1 MIKKIH
7 YISPITVLQRYFSQN
22 LQLKIKKTLH
32 LSESTIQ
39 AITFNSQKVPWV
51 PYEIKNK
58 ELKTCFDKAKVLL
71 STRQHPN
78 LRKLLTTAKL

>member
-1 MIKKIH
+1 M
-7 YISPITVLQRYFSQN
+7 SPITVLQRYFSQN

-51 PYEIKNK
+51 P
-58 ELKTCFDKAKVLL
+58 L
-71 STRQHPN
+71 
-78 LRKLLTTAKL
+78 